1 MFCNYCKSQIPDQS
15 KFCPN
20 CGATLA
26 PAPINTPPIPPVPPQ
41 QPYPQGYPQPG
52 NPPYTNQRPQKKKN
66 GCLIV
71 TLFAIAAI
79 IFYLATQIKNV
90 DKNVDVKEN
99 ITTVLDC
106 SKFSQISVDDLRKEL
121 GEPKS
126 IEDWNNQTNKGN
138 FQMQIYS
145 YDFSDFY
152 GEFITYENTV
162 VKVRLFSNSQ
172 WKIEG
177 NNFNNIFA
185 MFGIVPD
192 KSLKKTI
199 DNGVTYKFSPV
210 SDKIAKVEIYNFD
223 KKNKTFTII
232 YVTYNLNYFFD

>member
-20 CGATLA
+20 CGAMMA
-26 PAPINTPPIPPVPPQ
+26 PVNTPPVSHMRQPQ
-41 QPYPQGYPQPG
+41 QPYPQQVYPPQ
-52 NPPYTNQRPQKKKN
+52 YANQRPRKKKS
-66 GCLIV
+66 GGLIISLILALSV
-71 TLFAIAAI
+71 VFVLFLQNNSKENAPA
-79 IFYLATQIKNV
+79 
-90 DKNVDVKEN
+90 EN

-177 NNFNNIFA
+177 SNFNNIFA
-185 MFGIVPD
+185 MFGIIPD

-199 DNGVTYKFSPV
+199 DNGITYKFSPV

-223 KKNKTFTII
+223 KKNKTFTMI